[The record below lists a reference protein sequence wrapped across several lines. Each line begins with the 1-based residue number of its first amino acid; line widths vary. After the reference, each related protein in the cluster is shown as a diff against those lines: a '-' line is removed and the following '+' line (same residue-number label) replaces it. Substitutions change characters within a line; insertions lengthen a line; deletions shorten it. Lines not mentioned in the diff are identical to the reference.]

1 MDRLLYNQRQQLP
14 SGQSITNIQ
23 EGSGDNDMKEYT
35 DKMMSHLQEEGMIDP
50 VAFAFLEKAMRGKGV
65 RSVGRAIRGQLGKV
79 KGAVLGGIKEDE
91 SGLGEIIQKG
101 LNLFTNGRRQAQEMG
116 ARGRGLF
123 ANAEA
128 AARAGQGRLAGVAN
142 DLEARARGAAG
153 ALEEKARGAAGA
165 LEGRARTAAEIL
177 QDRTDNLRSL
187 GTSLGGK
194 VRTAA
199 EQSALE
205 AKVAAERA
213 KAGLSGAEPPS
224 SLEELVPQTKR
235 SIPSTWQ
242 EASARGNWFQGS
254 DAVGQT
260 KRSIPST
267 WQEASATGNWFGAKS
282 AATEELVPNISAGEL
297 ASSIDPRKVDFI
309 PTDTLG
315 DDGRMERSAATTS
328 YGELPEDAQRVSLG
342 GSSAEER
349 ERLIQEAQERL
360 DRAVIQRQEEG
371 GGRQVGSLANFTAEA
386 GEEGAGEVAETFGK
400 QPSEGMISRLRRLG
414 QNALKTKK
422 GKELHAKLKGD
433 TPGETSDNVIEEMIN
448 QAKGEQSAAGK
459 RQMAAMASSIKDDPE
474 IQSVLDR
481 FSAKHP
487 ELIERLKKRRAQ
499 TEGQGAPQLEGGA
512 DEAYEGELGHS
523 GAKSFRSSPA
533 ERLARSDL
541 TEGEYTQ
548 TPEPGAPLDRFAMDD
563 YINVRYPAPINVAD
577 SIPPIPDDE
586 FAGAEER
593 GVDLG
598 EEMKPMGQ
606 YVGKQG
612 IKPLADTRGFGQSYA
627 ERQEALRGFGGFGS
641 SIDRTAQQQAD
652 PNVGNAVS
660 DLGVKPAAV
669 APAPLEDE
677 WGQKVEPKFDDFGEV
692 IKPKVGFAGDG
703 VLREAPVINANLNV
717 VPNVNPYQPYIDI
730 AARAPKDSEFG
741 VPMRPKVK
749 ATGEL
754 AHSDENP
761 FGGVSQA
768 DFDKL
773 PLPKR
778 ATPLPKFDTPIPQPK
793 RPVAGLES
801 PEEVAARVAKRAGAR
816 PQRMDDDAPNIED
829 IPKNIISG
837 TGETAGEGGGQY
849 VVARPSEVAPDALDS
864 SRFAKAAAAN
874 NTPKTTPETPATGTD
889 PAQSS
894 GGSSVAS
901 TLTDTGEAIDT
912 FAEGEAAI
920 TAPELALPGVDV
932 ASLTGDIATAGLG
945 ALTMGAGWL
954 LGKVGD
960 LAGDIKSRT
969 ATTAAPVLQL
979 GKTISSYATQ
989 FGTEQ

>member
-14 SGQSITNIQ
+14 SGSSITNIQ

-65 RSVGRAIRGQLGKV
+65 RSVGGAIRGQLGKV
-79 KGAVLGGIKEDE
+79 KGAVLSGIKEDE
-91 SGLGEIIQKG
+91 SGLGAIIQKG

-177 QDRTDNLRSL
+177 QDRRDNLRSL

-194 VRTAA
+194 ARTAA

-224 SLEELVPQTKR
+224 SL
-235 SIPSTWQ
+235 
-242 EASARGNWFQGS
+242 
-254 DAVGQT
+254 
-260 KRSIPST
+260 
-267 WQEASATGNWFGAKS
+267 AT
-282 AATEELVPNISAGEL
+282 AGEL
-297 ASSIDPRKVDFI
+297 ATSIDPREVIEEAK
-309 PTDTLG
+309 LG
-315 DDGRMERSAATTS
+315 VGDSGRMEKSARLIPNRIN
-328 YGELPEDAQRVSLG
+328 EPMN
-342 GSSAEER
+342 AEAA
-349 ERLIQEAQERL
+349 RLIQERQERF

-371 GGRQVGSLANFTAEA
+371 GGRQGGSLTNFTAEA
-386 GEEGAGEVAETFGK
+386 GEEGAGEVAESFGE
-400 QPSEGMISRLRRLG
+400 QPSEDMISRLRRLG
-414 QNALKTKK
+414 QKVLKTKE
-422 GKELHAKLKGD
+422 GKELHEKLKGD
-433 TPGETSDNVIEEMIN
+433 TPGETSDNVIQEMIN

-459 RQMAAMASSIKDDPE
+459 KSMAAMASAIQDEPE
-474 IQSVLDR
+474 AQGVLDR

-487 ELIERLKKRRAQ
+487 DLVNRLKKRRQKQA
-499 TEGQGAPQLEGGA
+499 QLEGGA

-541 TEGEYTQ
+541 TEGEYKQ
-548 TPEPGAPLDRFAMDD
+548 TTEPGAPLDRFAMDD
-563 YINVRYPAPINVAD
+563 YMNVKYPAPSKVPDRIGALPEFYNEGAD
-577 SIPPIPDDE
+577 AKVGDFYLPPIPNDE
-586 FAGAEER
+586 NAGSMAR
-593 GVDLG
+593 LADLG
-598 EEMKPMGQ
+598 EEMKPMAQ
-606 YVGKQG
+606 YTGKQG

-627 ERQEALRGFGGFGS
+627 ERQEALKGFGGFGS
-641 SIDRTAQQQAD
+641 SLDRTAQQQAD

-660 DLGVKPAAV
+660 DLGVRPAAPV

-692 IKPKVGFAGDG
+692 IQPQVRFAGDGDG

-730 AARAPKDSEFG
+730 AAGAPKNSEFG
-741 VPMRPKVK
+741 VPMRPKQPLAEPDEGGGFSIKVK
-749 ATGEL
+749 PKPTGEME
-754 AHSDENP
+754 HSTD
-761 FGGVSQA
+761 A
-768 DFDKL
+768 
-773 PLPKR
+773 
-778 ATPLPKFDTPIPQPK
+778 PIPRPK
-793 RPVAGLES
+793 QPVAGLET
-801 PEEVAARVAKRAGAR
+801 PEDVAARVAKRAGPRR
-816 PQRMDDDAPNIED
+816 PQMDDDAPNIED
-829 IPKNIISG
+829 DPASIISG
-837 TGETAGEGGGQY
+837 TESSGYAPG
-849 VVARPSEVAPDALDS
+849 VLARPSAVAPDAIDS

-874 NTPKTTPETPATGTD
+874 NKTTPETPATGTD
-889 PAQSS
+889 PSTSS
-894 GGSSVAS
+894 GGSSAAS
-901 TLTDTGEAIDT
+901 ALTETGETIET

-920 TAPELALPGVDV
+920 TAAELALPGVDV